1 MLHLRGQKRL
11 EPGLTLDDESS
22 DEDDGHPLHMPVLNG
37 GAASSSAI
45 PLDELSALNGIG
57 SLKLSL
63 KPQQHAAAH
72 ASADAAAQHAT
83 TAHAAAAHV
92 AAPRPTTAR
101 AAAASPPPPTIF
113 ATGAAA
119 AASTVT
125 ASLGGLQ
132 PRPLACARAGTS
144 SIVEHM
150 VRLPREAQVGAR
162 LALDWDGDWH
172 EGYLAETFTEL
183 AREGSSIEVFRVVY
197 DDGLSQVHGRL
208 DDPACSVRLVLAGGV
223 S

>member
-37 GAASSSAI
+37 GAASSSSAI

-72 ASADAAAQHAT
+72 ASADAAAQQATTAHAAAAYAT

-101 AAAASPPPPTIF
+101 AAAASPPPPP
-113 ATGAAA
+113 
-119 AASTVT
+119 SSQRERRPPPLP
-125 ASLGGLQ
+125 SL
-132 PRPLACARAGTS
+132 RAWVVS
-144 SIVEHM
+144 S
-150 VRLPREAQVGAR
+150 RGP
-162 LALDWDGDWH
+162 
-172 EGYLAETFTEL
+172 
-183 AREGSSIEVFRVVY
+183 
-197 DDGLSQVHGRL
+197 
-208 DDPACSVRLVLAGGV
+208 
-223 S
+223 

>member
-83 TAHAAAAHV
+83 TAHV

-101 AAAASPPPPTIF
+101 AAAASPPPPP
-113 ATGAAA
+113 
-119 AASTVT
+119 SSQRERRPPPLP
-125 ASLGGLQ
+125 SL
-132 PRPLACARAGTS
+132 RAWVVS
-144 SIVEHM
+144 S
-150 VRLPREAQVGAR
+150 RGP
-162 LALDWDGDWH
+162 
-172 EGYLAETFTEL
+172 
-183 AREGSSIEVFRVVY
+183 
-197 DDGLSQVHGRL
+197 
-208 DDPACSVRLVLAGGV
+208 
-223 S
+223 